1 MFSDGFFADSDSDD
15 FNNYSRSRG
24 SGMNGRQRSGPIDNE
39 TYYKVLGVDKD
50 ATTADIHKAF
60 RKQAMKH
67 HPDRGGDAQ
76 TFQLINE
83 AHEVLSDAK
92 KRKIYDAEG
101 KEGLDWRRDHHG
113 SPPRGC

>member
-1 MFSDGFFADSDSDD
+1 MSFFGFDGPFGGMPSMFSDAFFADSDSDD
-15 FNNYSRSRG
+15 FSNYSRSRG
-24 SGMNGRQRSGPIDNE
+24 SEMNRRQRSGPVDNE

-76 TFQLINE
+76 TVYRCFLSPFLVLCIVLIVCYLVST
-83 AHEVLSDAK
+83 H
-92 KRKIYDAEG
+92 
-101 KEGLDWRRDHHG
+101 
-113 SPPRGC
+113 